1 MAGMA
6 SGQSLVAK
14 PRSAWACS
22 FSQRIWMNRSNSFPF
37 GRRSM
42 QPFIKTLNSGDDM
55 SHLSRN

>member
-37 GRRSM
+37 GRVVDATIHQDAKLGR
-42 QPFIKTLNSGDDM
+42 
-55 SHLSRN
+55 